1 MMLIRN
7 PKQLYFDCINCEG
20 ATYEVKN
27 FPQKNIYIEF
37 CTLNQHLSYLSKYQ
51 MSGEV
56 ENLNTI
62 IYGQMDSVK
71 LLLCFVDNQINLLNE
86 TIKTA

>member
-1 MMLIRN
+1 
-7 PKQLYFDCINCEG
+7 
-20 ATYEVKN
+20 
-27 FPQKNIYIEF
+27 
-37 CTLNQHLSYLSKYQ
+37 

-62 IYGQMDSVK
+62 IYGQMDSIK
-71 LLLCFVDNQINLLNE
+71 LLLCFVDNLINLLNE